1 MNHSVN
7 SKYLLGAKQNSANEI
22 KGSSLID
29 ANKFD
34 EIFYELEEVIIK
46 IADKLEAGVINAHP
60 LKVKNSPCE
69 YCSSKPI
76 CRNVQK

>member
-1 MNHSVN
+1 MQEN
-7 SKYLLGAKQNSANEI
+7 AADEI
-22 KGSSLID
+22 KGSALINAD
-29 ANKFD
+29 KFD
-34 EIFYELEEVIIK
+34 EIFAELEEVIVK